1 VAGVTLGVVLGLVG
15 PVEAVAGVTLGVV
28 LGLGGPVEAM
38 SPVTRGVVLGLVWL
52 DLVHFVLLVVL
63 R

>member
-1 VAGVTLGVVLGLVG
+1 MTLGVVLGLVG
-15 PVEAVAGVTLGVV
+15 PVEAV
-28 LGLGGPVEAM
+28 

>member
-1 VAGVTLGVVLGLVG
+1 VTLGVVLVLVG

-28 LGLGGPVEAM
+28 LGLVGPVEAM